1 LLARLLAR
9 WRVKLLRP
17 IELGVRSA
25 LRSRSF
31 DFTGTW
37 AGPTRY

>member
-1 LLARLLAR
+1 
-9 WRVKLLRP
+9 VKLLRP
-17 IELGVRSA
+17 IVELGVRSA